1 MMLLIRKMKK
11 EDIPA
16 VAVLEKEIFPDPW
29 SEQAL
34 AESLE
39 QNHTLLLTA
48 YEDRQL
54 IGYLILYYALEDGEI
69 ARIAV
74 IPEKRR
80 QGVGARLLLELENL
94 CELNGITKLLLD
106 VRESNAGAVSFYK
119 DYGFTEDGIR
129 RKFYS
134 DHVEDAVLMSRQLGE

>member
-134 DHVEDAVLMSRQLGE
+134 DPVEDAVLMSRQLGK

>member
-134 DHVEDAVLMSRQLGE
+134 DPVEDAVLMSRQLGE